1 MKKSIGVSSNSNIS
15 KIVFQEYFNII
26 YKLWDLFSFVKRYR
40 ILLPAGNL
48 SILEKG
54 NSLMESN
61 SINFKTTTVK
71 CVVVMEETNF
81 VGQMVL
87 SMCE

>member
-71 CVVVMEETNF
+71 CVVVMEETIF